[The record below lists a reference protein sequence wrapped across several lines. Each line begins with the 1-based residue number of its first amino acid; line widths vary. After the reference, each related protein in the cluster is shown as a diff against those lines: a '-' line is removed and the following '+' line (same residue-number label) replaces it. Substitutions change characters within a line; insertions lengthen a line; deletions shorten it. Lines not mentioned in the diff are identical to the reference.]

1 MQQTQKTQ
9 SGQRDP
15 HRHVKKVAGQL
26 QELIDHLRTDIENI
40 DEPRC
45 KAMFETFAE
54 VLGGLKKRSKTTRP
68 KAGRRGAEHV
78 CAGFAISP
86 NSRPPKLSLPS
97 GVAAFS
103 SASRHS
109 GARLPQ

>member
-45 KAMFETFAE
+45 KAMFETSAE

-78 CAGFAISP
+78 SALDLR
-86 NSRPPKLSLPS
+86 SRQIRVHRS
-97 GVAAFS
+97 
-103 SASRHS
+103 
-109 GARLPQ
+109 